1 MLAHTCGYE
10 VGDFVHT
17 FGDTHIYLNHV
28 DQIKEQLSRTP
39 RKLPKLVI
47 KRKVD
52 SVVDFKYEDF
62 EVVDY
67 DPYPAI
73 KGVVSV

>member
-1 MLAHTCGYE
+1 MKLGILFIH
-10 VGDFVHT
+10 
-17 FGDTHIYLNHV
+17 LV

-39 RKLPKLVI
+39 RKLPKLII

-62 EVVDY
+62 EIVDY